1 MGSVEALLREI
12 RAERELQGEV
22 AHCARLPARPAEH
35 AACGARAWSRLRGA
49 RALGGVE
56 RLYAHQARALE
67 LLEADRDVV
76 LATGTAS
83 GKSLVYQIP
92 ALADAVASPGAHALF
107 LFPLRAL
114 EQDQQQRLYA
124 AAAALG
130 LAAGAR
136 RPVAIY
142 DGDTKEAERR
152 ALREAPPAV
161 LVTTPDML
169 HAGILPSHASWA
181 RFFRGLRLVV
191 VDELHTYRGVFGGH
205 VAQVLRRLDR
215 VAAHYG
221 ARPRVVAASAT
232 VANPGELAARLTGR
246 EPALVERDGAPRP
259 ARHVVL
265 LRPRG
270 SANTT
275 AARLFR
281 LSVRAGLR
289 TIAFTKARAVAELLY
304 TWVAESDPALRHRIT
319 AYRAGYLAS
328 ERREIERSLF
338 RGELLGVISTSA
350 LELGIDVGDL
360 DVCILV
366 GYPGSQIAT
375 WQRAGRVGRAREGLV
390 ALVAGADALD
400 QYLVAHPERLLAG
413 RFEHAVLD
421 PANPE
426 IAGLHLACAAAEL
439 PLEAGEPWLSEPGV
453 SACVEALEER
463 GALYRSESGRR
474 WFAARRRPH
483 RDVDLRAAGAS
494 CAILLEPEA
503 GGRAREIGSIGIGRV
518 FAECHEG
525 AIYLHRGRQ
534 FLVTELDL
542 ERRTVRVRAV
552 DVPFYTRALSEKETE
567 ILSRERARPVGNFR
581 LLLGRVRVTTR
592 WTGYERRRVHG
603 QDLLGTEP
611 LALPPTSFETT
622 ALWLEMPDE
631 LRRAVEEAGGHFM
644 GGIHA
649 VEHAA
654 LALCPL
660 FALCDRHD
668 VAGISYARHPQ
679 LGRPAVFLYDASAG
693 GVGLAPSLFERVEAL
708 LEATLELVAGCEC
721 EAGCPSCVH
730 SPKCG
735 SGNRP
740 IDKRAARAALELL
753 LARAPLPVGEEADA
767 SAPRLAAAP
776 PPPPPEPAAPDV
788 VFLDLETQRAAL
800 EVGGWHNAHL
810 MRVSVAVLY
819 ETLADRF
826 VAFGERDV
834 EALLARLAA
843 AELVVGF
850 NVRRFDYR
858 VLRGYTGAD
867 LERLPTFDLLDE
879 IHARLGFRL
888 ALGHLGEETLGR
900 PKTADGLQALRW
912 WREGRLPELEAYCRA
927 DVELLRDLVRHAE
940 AHGHL
945 LFRTKQGERVRIPL
959 RLRTEELIE
968 AARARL
974 AAPEAAAAPARAA
987 LRAAASV

>member
-1 MGSVEALLREI
+1 M
-12 RAERELQGEV
+12 
-22 AHCARLPARPAEH
+22 
-35 AACGARAWSRLRGA
+35 
-49 RALGGVE
+49 
-56 RLYAHQARALE
+56 
-67 LLEADRDVV
+67 V

-83 GKSLVYQIP
+83 GKSLVYQVP
-92 ALADAVASPGAHALF
+92 ALAEAVATPGSHALF

-114 EQDQQQRLYA
+114 EQDQQQRLHA
-124 AAAALG
+124 AAEALG
-130 LAAGAR
+130 LAAGER
-136 RPVAIY
+136 RAVAVY
-142 DGDTKEAERR
+142 DGDTPTAERR
-152 ALREAPPAV
+152 RLRETPPAV

-169 HAGILPSHASWA
+169 HAGILPNHASWA
-181 RFFRGLRLVV
+181 PFFRGLRLVV
-191 VDELHTYRGVFGGH
+191 VDELHTYRGIFGGH

-215 VAAHYG
+215 VAAHHG

-246 EPALVERDGAPRP
+246 EPGLVERDGAPRP
-259 ARHVVL
+259 ARHVL
-265 LRPRG
+265 LMKPRG

-289 TIAFTKARAVAELLY
+289 TIAFTKARSAAELLY

-338 RGELLGVISTSA
+338 EGELLGVISTSA

-366 GYPGSQIAT
+366 GYPGSQIAS
-375 WQRAGRVGRAREGLV
+375 WQRAGRVGRTRTGLL

-400 QYLVAHPERLLAG
+400 QFLVAHPERFLGG

-421 PANPE
+421 PANAE
-426 IAGLHLACAAAEL
+426 IAGPHLACAAAEL
-439 PLEAGEPWLSEPGV
+439 PLRAGEPWLAEPGIEP
-453 SACVEALEER
+453 CLRGLEER
-463 GALYRSESGRR
+463 GALYRSESGRE
-474 WFAARRRPH
+474 WYAARRRPH

-494 CAILLEPEA
+494 CAILLEPE
-503 GGRAREIGSIGIGRV
+503 GGAKAREIGTIGVGRV

-525 AIYLHRGRQ
+525 AVYLHRGRQ
-534 FLVTELDL
+534 FLVSELDL

-567 ILSRERARPVGNFR
+567 VLSRERARPVGNFR
-581 LLLGRVRVTTR
+581 LLQGRVRVTTR
-592 WTGYERRRVHG
+592 FTGYERRRVHG
-603 QDLLGTEP
+603 QDLLATEP
-611 LALPPTSFETT
+611 LELPPTSFETT
-622 ALWLEMPDE
+622 SLWLEMPEE
-631 LRRAVEEAGGHFM
+631 LRRAIEEAGGHFM

-679 LGRPAVFLYDASAG
+679 LGKPAVFLYDAHPG
-693 GVGLAPSLFERVEAL
+693 GAGLAPSLFDRVEAL
-708 LEATLELVAGCEC
+708 LEATLELVAGCDC
-721 EAGCPSCVH
+721 EEGCPACVH

-740 IDKRAARAALELL
+740 IDKQAARATLELL
-753 LARAPLPVGEEADA
+753 LARAPLPLGEE
-767 SAPRLAAAP
+767 PAAP
-776 PPPPPEPAAPDV
+776 PPAPALAPAPPPPEEAPDV
-788 VFLDLETQRAAL
+788 LFFDLETQRAAL

-819 ETLADRF
+819 EARSDRF
-826 VAFGERDV
+826 LRFGEGEVQR
-834 EALLARLAA
+834 LLARLRAA
-843 AELVVGF
+843 DLVVGF

-858 VLRGYTGAD
+858 VLRGYTDAGPRRAPD
-867 LERLPTFDLLDE
+867 LRPPRRDPRPARLPALPRPPRRGDARAPEDRRRAPGAALVARGARRRDRGLLPRRRRAAPRPLPPRRGPRAPALPHE
-879 IHARLGFRL
+879 AGRAR
-888 ALGHLGEETLGR
+888 
-900 PKTADGLQALRW
+900 
-912 WREGRLPELEAYCRA
+912 
-927 DVELLRDLVRHAE
+927 
-940 AHGHL
+940 AH
-945 LFRTKQGERVRIPL
+945 PAP
-959 RLRTEELIE
+959 
-968 AARARL
+968 AARPRARRGR
-974 AAPEAAAAPARAA
+974 ARAA
-987 LRAAASV
+987 GPCAGGGGAPRGGRALV